1 MNQYIEATN
10 LKSEATMRDIEALC
24 DEAIK
29 NNYAAVCVAPYYV
42 TLASSLLKGTSVEIA
57 TVIGGKMGYQTT
69 SVKSY
74 EAIEAIQN
82 GATEIGMGINLCA
95 VKNGDFEYVQE
106 EIEEIRDSIDGKTLK
121 VMVDVSK
128 LTEEE
133 LIKIVRI
140 CNETFI
146 HYIEVI
152 DEQSEIDTSISTILE
167 HKGEVLEVKIKGTDS
182 KKAIA
187 IIEKG
192 VSRIGTENGTSFM
205 KGDVK

>member
-1 MNQYIEATN
+1 MNQYLEITN
-10 LKSEATMRDIEALC
+10 LKSDVTMRDIEALC
-24 DEAIK
+24 DEAVK

-42 TLASSLLKGTSVEIA
+42 TLASSLLKGTSVEVA
-57 TVIGGKMGYQTT
+57 TVIGDEKGYQTT

-74 EAIEAIQN
+74 EAIEAVQN
-82 GATEIGMGINLCA
+82 GATEIGMRINLCA
-95 VKNGDFEYVQE
+95 LKNGDFEYIQE

-133 LIKIVRI
+133 LVKIVRI

-146 HYIEVI
+146 HYIEVVN
-152 DEQSEIDTSISTILE
+152 EQSDSISTILE
-167 HKGEVLEVKIKGTDS
+167 HKGEVLEIKLNGIEPKEALT
-182 KKAIA
+182 

-192 VSRIGTENGTSFM
+192 ISRIGTENGNLFM
-205 KGDVK
+205 EGDVK

>member
-1 MNQYIEATN
+1 MNQYLEITN
-10 LKSEATMRDIEALC
+10 LKSDATMRDIETLC

-42 TLASSLLKGTSVEIA
+42 TLASSLLKGTSIEIA
-57 TVIGGKMGYQTT
+57 TVIGDQKGYQTT

-106 EIEEIRDSIDGKTLK
+106 EIEEIRDCIDGKTVK

-133 LIKIVRI
+133 LHQIVRI

-152 DEQSEIDTSISTILE
+152 NAPSVLDPSIATILK
-167 HKGEVLEVKIKGTDS
+167 HKGEVLEVKISDINS
-182 KKAIA
+182 KSALTM
-187 IIEKG
+187 IEQG
-192 VSRIGTENGTSFM
+192 VSRIGTENGTIFM
-205 KGDVK
+205 KGENK